1 MEKKQS
7 SNSLGLIVIGAMFF
21 IFGFATTF
29 IITLSAKV
37 KEVFTLSEFQ
47 AQLITS
53 AFFIA
58 YPLLSIPS
66 GYIIKRIGYK
76 TSLIAGLVMMA
87 VGSFLFYPASSIPS
101 YPLFL
106 VATFVLASG
115 VVMLQVAANPYATA
129 LGPAET
135 ASGRLNMVQAL
146 NSIATMLA
154 PWIISVA
161 VFKGAGEMLDAA
173 AAAKTV
179 QMPFI
184 VMGVLVLIIALIILA
199 IKLPEIASDDSGE
212 VRKSVWKYPHVL
224 LGALGIFVYVG
235 AEVGTAALIV
245 NYLKQLQGPWT
256 TAFTAE
262 EASRFAAIY
271 WGGAMIGRFFGAVML
286 SDIKS
291 VARKYMYI
299 AGILLLALVAG
310 AFVTDWNWKYGA
322 FFLIIALINVI
333 IMQIGAGRDTRTLAV
348 FAGVAALLA
357 LTTAFTTGH
366 VALWTVVSIGFFNS
380 VMFPNIFSLGVKD
393 LQKGELSK
401 ASGIIN
407 TLILGG
413 AIIPLLMGRVAD
425 TAGYSWAFIIP
436 AICYLYIMFFAVKG
450 SQIR

>member
-7 SNSLGLIVIGAMFF
+7 SNSLGLIVIGSMFF

-76 TSLIAGLVMMA
+76 TSLIVGLALMA

-101 YPLFL
+101 YLLFL
-106 VATFVLASG
+106 AATFVLASG

-154 PWIISVA
+154 PWVISVA
-161 VFKGAGEMLDAA
+161 VFRGAGEMLDAA

-199 IKLPEIASDDSGE
+199 LRLPEIASEAGGE

-245 NYLKQLQGPWT
+245 NYLRTLKT
-256 TAFTAE
+256 VEFSAE
-262 EASRFAAIY
+262 KASQFAAIY

-291 VARKYMYI
+291 AARKYMFI
-299 AGILLLALVAG
+299 AGILVLALFAG

-357 LTTAFTTGH
+357 LTTAFTTGQ

-407 TLILGG
+407 TLIVGG
-413 AIIPLLMGRVAD
+413 AIIPLIMGRIAD
-425 TAGYSWAFIIP
+425 TAGYSWAFIVP
-436 AICYLYIMFFAVKG
+436 AICYAYIIFFALKG

>member
-1 MEKKQS
+1 MEKKQAS
-7 SNSLGLIVIGAMFF
+7 YGLGLIVIGSMFF

-37 KEVFTLSEFQ
+37 KEVFTLTEFQ

-76 TSLIAGLVMMA
+76 TSLIGGLVMMA
-87 VGSFLFYPASSIPS
+87 LGSFLFYPASSVPS

-106 VATFVLASG
+106 LATFVLASG

-129 LGPAET
+129 LGPSET

-146 NSIATMLA
+146 NSIATMVA
-154 PWIISVA
+154 PWIIAVV
-161 VFKGAGEMLDAA
+161 VFKGAGEMLDSA

-184 VMGVLVLIIALIILA
+184 VMGVLVLIIALILLA
-199 IKLPEIASDDSGE
+199 LKLPEIASETGGE
-212 VRKSVWKYPHVL
+212 IRKSVWKYPHVL

-235 AEVGTAALIV
+235 AEVGTAGLIV
-245 NYLKQLQGPWT
+245 NYLKLPENGGFS
-256 TAFTAE
+256 AD
-262 EASRFAAIY
+262 EASRFASIY

-291 VARKYMYI
+291 AARKYIYI

-310 AFVTDWNWKYGA
+310 AFVTEWNWKYGA
-322 FFLIIALINVI
+322 FFLIISLVNVI

-357 LTTAFTTGH
+357 LTTAFTTGQ

-413 AIIPLLMGRVAD
+413 AIIPLLMGRIAD

-436 AICYLYIMFFAVKG
+436 AICYMYILFFALKG
-450 SQIR
+450 SQLR